1 MSASHASSQSES
13 LALVLLW
20 AEVKHHLS
28 LKALCTDMYWLI
40 NTSVCAAGVLLELD
54 RPQYPANTLLRLLP
68 KSICIDFNIHLYA
81 SIDVNEMYGIKSH
94 WTQSITVL
102 HAEHAH
108 HICLLSYLILV
119 TNLLF
124 YHSLVVLN
132 TTQIYEFP
140 SNIHLYNTLVGTVGV
155 EFTHAQQPEETL

>member
-40 NTSVCAAGVLLELD
+40 NTSVCAAGVLLELE
-54 RPQYPANTLLRLLP
+54 RPHYPTNTLLRLLP
-68 KSICIDFNIHLYA
+68 KSICVDFNIRCKWDVWNQITLKTKHHCA
-81 SIDVNEMYGIKSH
+81 S
-94 WTQSITVL
+94 QSC
-102 HAEHAH
+102 EHAH
-108 HICLLSYLILV
+108 HICLLSYFILV